1 MKTVINQNITS
12 NQGYGNMEFYC
23 VKCRKKVEILKEK
36 ITSEDKGNKRLFR
49 SNCPDCGTKTAK
61 FGKKD

>member
-1 MKTVINQNITS
+1 MKTIINQNLKS

-23 VKCRKKVEILKEK
+23 VKCRKKVEILEEK
-36 ITSEDKGNKRLFR
+36 ITFEDKGNRRLFR
-49 SNCPDCGTKTAK
+49 SKCPDCGTKTAK